1 MGCIGLLEQNSAH
14 EVAWA
19 PEMYLLTALQG
30 ESLRS
35 GVCGFGFPGG
45 PPRLVGGRLLIGL
58 HMVLSLCARAS
69 HVALCLNSLFFRGHQ
84 LADISAQPRGLM
96 LT

>member
-35 GVCGFGFPGG
+35 GVCG
-45 PPRLVGGRLLIGL
+45 VGEGDALG
-58 HMVLSLCARAS
+58 ST
-69 HVALCLNSLFFRGHQ
+69 ALC
-84 LADISAQPRGLM
+84 
-96 LT
+96 